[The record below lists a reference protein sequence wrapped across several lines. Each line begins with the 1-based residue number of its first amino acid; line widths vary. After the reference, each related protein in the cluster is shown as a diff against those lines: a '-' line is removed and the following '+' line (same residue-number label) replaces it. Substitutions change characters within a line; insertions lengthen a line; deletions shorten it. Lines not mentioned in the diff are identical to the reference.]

1 MDIALVTAFLTP
13 FLPHLLKL
21 GGQAASNVTDVVS
34 EKFGEAAWAKA
45 QKLWGCL
52 RPKVEE
58 KEDLKVAA
66 TQVATKPDSPARQA
80 VFQEELEVLLGEYPD
95 LATAITRI
103 MEEEGPDGAAG
114 NQIIQNV
121 VGDKNQVIGQIFGG
135 KVVGNVDGDVT
146 M

>member
-45 QKLWGCL
+45 QKIWGCL

-58 KEDLKVAA
+58 KEGLKVAA
-66 TQVATKPDSPARQA
+66 TQVASKPESPAWKA
-80 VFQEELEVLLGEYPD
+80 AWEEELQTLISENPD
-95 LATAITRI
+95 LATAISQI
-103 MEEEGPDGAAG
+103 MKDESPDSTPG
-114 NQIIQNV
+114 NQIVQNI
-121 VGDKNQVIGQIFGG
+121 VGEKNQAIGQVFGG
-135 KVVGNVDGDVT
+135 KVVGNVEGDVT